1 MQSTPATVRPQ
12 RSAFHIP
19 GRFSSATS
27 YNERTARK
35 KIASAIY
42 YSISVCAR
50 SRCGCV
56 FMEQQICIMATQ
68 ISLHRRST
76 HQTFPRS
83 PRTGAVALYYC
94 FPTFCLF
101 SFLLSSFFIGRHAS
115 CTRDRSQLNGV
126 RVCTVARNLFKY
138 LIASILQQPITIRY
152 IAAELLFPNEMRRE
166 KKKIE
171 KMKRKLH
178 EEWQ

>member
-83 PRTGAVALYYC
+83 
-94 FPTFCLF
+94 PTFCLF